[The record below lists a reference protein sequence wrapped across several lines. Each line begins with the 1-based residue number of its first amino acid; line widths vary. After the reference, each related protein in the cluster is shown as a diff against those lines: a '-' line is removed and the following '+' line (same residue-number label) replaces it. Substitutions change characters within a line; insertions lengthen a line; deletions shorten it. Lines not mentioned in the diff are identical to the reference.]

1 MTTPATADV
10 HDEEAT
16 KQAQAQNRDGG
27 KPAPKED
34 DALLIERPL
43 PPCCIIIFGATGDLT
58 HRKLIPALFSIEAQG
73 LLPDHV
79 KIVGFARR
87 DYSDQSFREELQK
100 SLQEYAGDL
109 WKEAQDIWPKFS
121 QRIVFHRSDFDN
133 PAGFTGLK
141 ERLDQFDAAEGTGGN
156 RLFYLATP
164 PSTYSTVIEQI
175 GKAGLVKS
183 EDGEGGP
190 GFTRII
196 VEKPFGSD
204 LDSARKLNIEL
215 KTVFHEEQIYRIDHY
230 LGKETVQN
238 IFVFRF
244 ANALFEP
251 LWNSRYIDSVQVT
264 VAETV
269 GVEARAGYFDNAGE
283 LRDMVQSHALQ
294 MLALVAMEP
303 PISLGANDL
312 RDEKVKVLRAI
323 KPIHPEDCESCVVRG
338 QYGAGEIGGKAV
350 PAYRDEPNV
359 PKESVTDSYV
369 ALKLEIQNWRWSG
382 VPFYIRAGKRMPERV
397 TEINIVFKDVPPILL
412 NQMDGKDAE
421 PNVITIRVQ
430 PNEGISM
437 RLGAKPP
444 GQRTRVIPVDMN
456 FTYGTSFGQRIHDAY
471 ERLLMDALLGDA
483 ALFTRDDEVE
493 AEWGLVTPILE
504 GWKKTEPP
512 SLPNYPAGSWGPEE
526 ADQMVSTGGHTWWL
540 R

>member
-1 MTTPATADV
+1 MPEKTKSS
-10 HDEEAT
+10 DEG
-16 KQAQAQNRDGG
+16 R
-27 KPAPKED
+27 
-34 DALLIERPL
+34 LIERPL
-43 PPCCIIIFGATGDLT
+43 PPCNIVIFGATGDLT
-58 HRKLIPALFSIEAQG
+58 HRKLLPALFSIEAQD
-73 LLPDHV
+73 LLPEQL
-79 KIVGFARR
+79 KIIGFARR
-87 DYSDQSFREELQK
+87 DYSDHSYREEIQQ
-100 SLQEYAGDL
+100 SLQEFAPDL
-109 WKEAQDIWPKFS
+109 WKDHADAWTKFAR
-121 QRIVFHRSDFDN
+121 RIVFHRSDFDN
-133 PAGFTGLK
+133 SQGFTWLK
-141 ERLDQFDAAEGTGGN
+141 ERLDKFDETEGTGGN

-164 PSTYSTVIEQI
+164 PSTYSTVIQHLGE
-175 GKAGLVKS
+175 AGLAKK
-183 EDGEGGP
+183 DGEKNTP
-190 GFTRII
+190 FIRII

-204 LDSARKLNIEL
+204 LETARALNSEL
-215 KTVFHEEQIYRIDHY
+215 KTVFDEDQIYRIDHY

-269 GVEARAGYFDNAGE
+269 GVEQRAGYFDKAGE

-294 MLALVAMEP
+294 MLSLVAMEP
-303 PISLGANDL
+303 PNTLGANDI

-323 KPIHPEDCESCVVRG
+323 KPITEADCEKSVVRG
-338 QYGAGEIGGKAV
+338 QYGAGQILDKKV
-350 PAYRDEPNV
+350 PAYRAEPNV
-359 PKESVTDSYV
+359 PKDSVTDSFV

-382 VPFYIRAGKRMPERV
+382 VPFYVRAGKRMPERV
-397 TEINIVFKDVPPILL
+397 TEVNIIFKDIPPILL
-412 NQMDGKDAE
+412 AQMNTDEAE

-444 GQRTRVIPVDMN
+444 GQKTQVKPVDMN

-493 AEWGLVTPILE
+493 AEWGLITPILE
-504 GWKKTEPP
+504 AWTKAAPTA
-512 SLPNYPAGSWGPEE
+512 LPNYPAGTWGPKA
-526 ADQMVSTGGHTWWL
+526 ADKMLTSTNRKWWM

>member
-1 MTTPATADV
+1 M
-10 HDEEAT
+10 
-16 KQAQAQNRDGG
+16 
-27 KPAPKED
+27 
-34 DALLIERPL
+34 
-43 PPCCIIIFGATGDLT
+43 
-58 HRKLIPALFSIEAQG
+58 
-73 LLPDHV
+73 
-79 KIVGFARR
+79 
-87 DYSDQSFREELQK
+87 
-100 SLQEYAGDL
+100 
-109 WKEAQDIWPKFS
+109 
-121 QRIVFHRSDFDN
+121 
-133 PAGFTGLK
+133 
-141 ERLDQFDAAEGTGGN
+141 
-156 RLFYLATP
+156 
-164 PSTYSTVIEQI
+164 
-175 GKAGLVKS
+175 
-183 EDGEGGP
+183 
-190 GFTRII
+190 
-196 VEKPFGSD
+196 
-204 LDSARKLNIEL
+204 
-215 KTVFHEEQIYRIDHY
+215 
-230 LGKETVQN
+230 
-238 IFVFRF
+238 
-244 ANALFEP
+244 
-251 LWNSRYIDSVQVT
+251 T

-269 GVEARAGYFDNAGE
+269 GVEARAGYFDHAGE
-283 LRDMVQSHALQ
+283 MRDMVQSHALQ

-303 PISLGANDL
+303 PNSLGANDL

-323 KPIHPEDCESCVVRG
+323 KPIHPEDCEACVVRG
-338 QYGAGEIGGKAV
+338 QYGAGRINGKDV

-359 PKESVTDSYV
+359 PKDSVADTYV

-493 AEWGLVTPILE
+493 AEWGLITPILE
-504 GWKKTEPP
+504 GWQKIGAP
-512 SLPNYPAGSWGPEE
+512 SLPNYPAGSWGPTE
-526 ADQMVSTGGHTWWL
+526 ADDLVARHGQAWWL

>member
-1 MTTPATADV
+1 MTTSA
-10 HDEEAT
+10 
-16 KQAQAQNRDGG
+16 AQDAVQDPDSPP
-27 KPAPKED
+27 PAPQEE
-34 DALLIERPL
+34 DALLLERPL
-43 PPCCIIIFGATGDLT
+43 PPCCIVIFGATGDLT

-73 LLPDHV
+73 LLPEQL
-79 KIVGFARR
+79 KIIGFARR
-87 DYSDQSFREELQK
+87 DFSDQSFREELH
-100 SLQEYAGDL
+100 SALQQFAGEL
-109 WKEAQDIWPKFS
+109 WKEARDIWPKFAR
-121 QRIVFHRSDFDN
+121 RIAFHRSNYDSADGY
-133 PAGFTGLK
+133 AQLK
-141 ERLDQFDAAEGTGGN
+141 ERLEGFDRTDGTGGN

-164 PSTYSTVIEQI
+164 PSTYSAVIEQL
-175 GKAGLVKS
+175 GRADLVRR
-183 EDGEGGP
+183 DGEQKD

-204 LDSARKLNIEL
+204 LESARALNADL
-215 KTVFHEEQIYRIDHY
+215 RNVFDEDQIYRIDHY

-251 LWNSRYIDSVQVT
+251 LWNSRFIDNVQVT

-269 GVEARAGYFDNAGE
+269 GVESRAGYFDVAGE

-303 PISLGANDL
+303 PNSLGANDL

-323 KPIHPEDCESCVVRG
+323 KPIRPEDCPACAVRG
-338 QYGAGEIGGKAV
+338 QYGAGEINGRPV
-350 PAYRDEPNV
+350 PGYRDEPNV
-359 PKESVTDSYV
+359 PPGSVTDSYV
-369 ALKLEIQNWRWSG
+369 ALKLEIQNWRWAG
-382 VPFYIRAGKRMPERV
+382 VPFYVRAGKRMPQRV

-412 NQMDGKDAE
+412 NLMDGKDTG

-430 PNEGISM
+430 PNEGISL

-444 GQRTRVIPVDMN
+444 GQRTRVKPVDMD
-456 FTYGTSFGQRIHDAY
+456 FTYGVSFGQRIHDAY

-504 GWKKTEPP
+504 GWKKTPP
-512 SLPNYPAGSWGPEE
+512 PANYPAGTWGPAE
-526 ADQMVSTGGHTWWL
+526 ADQMAARDGHSWWL

>member
-1 MTTPATADV
+1 MPATASSTTPA
-10 HDEEAT
+10 DEG
-16 KQAQAQNRDGG
+16 Q
-27 KPAPKED
+27 
-34 DALLIERPL
+34 LERPL
-43 PPCCIIIFGATGDLT
+43 PPCSIVIFGATGDLT
-58 HRKLIPALFSIEAQG
+58 HRKLLPALFSIEAQG
-73 LLPDHV
+73 LLPEHL

-87 DYSDQSFREELQK
+87 DFSDHSYRVEIQQ
-100 SLQEYAGDL
+100 SLQAFAPDL
-109 WKEAQDIWPKFS
+109 WKDHQDTWAKFAK
-121 QRIVFHRSDFDN
+121 RVVFHRSDFDN
-133 PAGFTGLK
+133 ADGFHWLK
-141 ERLDQFDAAEGTGGN
+141 ERLDKFDQTEGTGGN

-164 PSTYSTVIEQI
+164 PSTYSTVIQNL
-175 GKAGLVKS
+175 GHAGLAQR
-183 EDGEGGP
+183 DGESNTP
-190 GFTRII
+190 FVRII

-204 LDSARKLNIEL
+204 LKTARELNAEL
-215 KTVFHEEQIYRIDHY
+215 KGVFDEDQIYRIDHY

-269 GVEARAGYFDNAGE
+269 GVEQRAGYFDHAGE

-294 MLALVAMEP
+294 MVSLVAMEP
-303 PISLGANDL
+303 PNTLGANDI
-312 RDEKVKVLRAI
+312 RDEKVKVLRAM
-323 KPIHPEDCESCVVRG
+323 KPITAGDVDTHVVRG
-338 QYGAGEIGGKAV
+338 QYIAGQIDGKAV

-359 PKESVTDSYV
+359 PKDSVTDSFV

-382 VPFYIRAGKRMPERV
+382 VPFYVRAGKRMPERV
-397 TEINIVFKDVPPILL
+397 TEVNIVFKDIPPILL
-412 NQMDGKDAE
+412 AQMNTDTAE

-444 GQRTRVIPVDMN
+444 GPKTTVRPVDMN

-493 AEWGLVTPILE
+493 AEWGLITPILDA
-504 GWKKTEPP
+504 WAKAAPAN
-512 SLPNYPAGSWGPEE
+512 LPAYAAGTWGPEE
-526 ADQMVSTGGHTWWL
+526 AEKMLTGTGRQWWM

>member
-1 MTTPATADV
+1 MADSTP
-10 HDEEAT
+10 ET
-16 KQAQAQNRDGG
+16 KPNEVD
-27 KPAPKED
+27 KS
-34 DALLIERPL
+34 LLIERPL
-43 PPCCIIIFGATGDLT
+43 PNCNIVIFGATGDLT
-58 HRKLIPALFSIEAQG
+58 HRKLVPALFSIEAQG

-79 KIVGFARR
+79 KIIGFARR
-87 DYSDQSFREELQK
+87 DYSDHSYREELK
-100 SLQEYAGDL
+100 ESLQNFAPDL
-109 WKEAQDIWPKFS
+109 WKESQSAWTKFS
-121 QRIVFHRSDFDN
+121 HRVLFHRSDFDN
-133 PAGFTGLK
+133 ARGFAWLK
-141 ERLDQFDAAEGTGGN
+141 ERLDKYDADEGTAGN

-164 PSTYSTVIEQI
+164 PSTYSTVIEQL
-175 GKAGLVKS
+175 GKAGLAKR
-183 EDGEGGP
+183 DGESNNP
-190 GFTRII
+190 FIRII

-204 LDSARKLNIEL
+204 LDTARKLNTEL
-215 KTVFHEEQIYRIDHY
+215 KGVFDEDQIYRIDHY

-251 LWNSRYIDSVQVT
+251 LWNGKYIDNVQVT

-269 GVEARAGYFDNAGE
+269 GVEQRAGYFDNAGE

-294 MLALVAMEP
+294 MLSLIAMEP
-303 PISLGANDL
+303 PNTLGANDI

-323 KPIHPEDCESCVVRG
+323 KPIKAEDFPNTVVRG
-338 QYGAGEIGGKAV
+338 QYGAGTMNNENVVG
-350 PAYRDEPNV
+350 YRDEPNV
-359 PKESVTDSYV
+359 PHTSVTDSYV

-382 VPFYIRAGKRMPERV
+382 VPFYVRAGKRMPQRL
-397 TEINIVFKDVPPILL
+397 TEVNITFKDIPPVLL
-412 NQMDGKDAE
+412 KQMSSGGAE

-444 GQRTRVIPVDMN
+444 GQQTRVSPVDMN

-471 ERLLMDALLGDA
+471 ERLLMDAMLGDA

-493 AEWGLVTPILE
+493 AEWALITPILE
-504 GWKKTEPP
+504 GWANTQAPD
-512 SLPNYPAGSWGPEE
+512 LPNYAAGTWGPEE
-526 ADQMVSTGGHTWWL
+526 ADAMMASAGRKWVN